1 MCLASRL
8 CTQANLGN
16 MHEFREIVKMIIGNI
31 ALVQIQAIVAAILV
45 SIFAIISA
53 IAESSEYSFE
63 WNHCLLLAASSVS
76 TATSSCFILGKIIVI
91 ESWINFPFY
100 NIYVKLANPI
110 RRTCN
115 LYSSIHAFFFII
127 L

>member
-1 MCLASRL
+1 
-8 CTQANLGN
+8 

-76 TATSSCFILGKIIVI
+76 TATSSCFILGKVIVN
-91 ESWINFPFY
+91 WIVDQFSFY
-100 NIYVKLANPI
+100 NIYIKLAIHI
-110 RRTCN
+110 RQSA
-115 LYSSIHAFFFII
+115 YS
-127 L
+127 LL